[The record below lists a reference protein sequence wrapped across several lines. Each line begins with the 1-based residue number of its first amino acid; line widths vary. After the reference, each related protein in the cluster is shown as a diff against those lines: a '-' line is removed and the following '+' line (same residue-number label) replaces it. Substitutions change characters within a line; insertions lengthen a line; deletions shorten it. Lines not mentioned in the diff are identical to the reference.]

1 MTAAPGRPYADR
13 LGVLPF
19 AILASALLL
28 LALDDSHGL
37 LPGLVVAVVGL
48 ALSAAWRIIGRPVGG
63 GVEVAP
69 VGAAMIYLV
78 LVAPPSVVSEAL
90 AGFAGIA
97 VLLWLAGLSARSP
110 GRLGRA
116 LDQLI
121 MPMAGFA
128 VALGIA
134 FILPTGPLSLG
145 FASLLLVLVVV
156 LVVLILARPA
166 IVGRR
171 EAPSS

>member
-1 MTAAPGRPYADR
+1 MNPVGGRSFLDR
-13 LGVLPF
+13 IGVIPLS
-19 AILASALLL
+19 ILACALLL
-28 LALDDSHGL
+28 LGLDDTHGAVA
-37 LPGLVVAVVGL
+37 GLIVAGVGL
-48 ALSAAWRIIGRPVGG
+48 ALSEAWRIVGRPVGS
-63 GVEVAP
+63 GVEIAP
-69 VGAAMIYLV
+69 AGAALIYLL
-78 LVAPPSVVSEAL
+78 LVAPSTVVSEVL

-97 VLLWLAGLSARSP
+97 VLLWLADVSIRSP

-116 LDQLI
+116 LDELI

-134 FILPTGPLSLG
+134 FVIPTGPLSLG

-156 LVVLILARPA
+156 LVVLILARPS